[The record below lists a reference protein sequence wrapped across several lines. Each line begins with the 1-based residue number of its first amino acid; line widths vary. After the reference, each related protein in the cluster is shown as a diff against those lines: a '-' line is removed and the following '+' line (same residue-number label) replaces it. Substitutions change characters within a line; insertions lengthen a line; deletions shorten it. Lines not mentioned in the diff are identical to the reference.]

1 MKGRKHWWKCV
12 LVLLL
17 SIALVGSNVDYAMLS
32 AYAQETDRGGS
43 SSDRQEQEAAS
54 EEDSEYM
61 GIRPVPLDSVEA
73 DPEEPG
79 DAGLEEPGMEDSAA
93 VDIAVSGEKDSDAA
107 DAVKT
112 DEEKPDGVGTEE
124 PESTTSDGTNSEVS
138 GEESDAAG
146 TEESDEGE
154 SDSADLTEPGEE
166 KPEADDSDAAD
177 SEGAGAD
184 DSDAADTEE
193 PGADDSDAADTEEP
207 GKEESDGA
215 DGEKPAEEDSDAE
228 ASKEPGEESQE
239 PDAGDVQSSE
249 VTVVPD
255 IDMPGNDELFAGY
268 IEQLFYGD
276 LGSSLYGNV
285 GGDKLQD
292 ETAKAIYST
301 LKGKIETVANG
312 GEVST
317 VFSLGNITFADA
329 STNEAAKKKLE
340 VVMYDVLD
348 YLLMDCPY
356 DLYWFNKANG
366 GGIRYSYSLS
376 SANRGE
382 LLDVSVIFSVA
393 NEYQG
398 GSVDKVD
405 SSKVVSAKAAAA
417 KAAEIVRQ
425 YESQSDYEKLKGY
438 MQEICKLVAYN
449 RDAAANDNTP
459 YGNPWQLVWVFDG
472 DAATN
477 VVCEGYSKAFQ
488 YLCDLSGF
496 DNAVCYTVTGVMS
509 GGTGAGPHMWNIV
522 TLDGN
527 NYLVDVTNCDGD
539 SVGAP
544 DKLFLAGASGSVDSG
559 YTCNFTN
566 RYGTS
571 SSIRYIYGPE
581 EKALFGEEILT
592 LSSESYQHKGKLTIT
607 APNKVE
613 VTFGDAVSGSVLQ
626 GGSAKDEENAEVS
639 GTFKWDESVKSY
651 GEAGDKKLKVVFV
664 PNADTGYG
672 NVSTEVEVTVKPR
685 QVTVEANAQTKVYGS
700 ADPKLTYK
708 ATGVVADYPLK
719 GELSRE
725 AGEDVKA
732 GGYAITQGTITNDQN
747 PNYQIAFTG
756 NKLTITPAKC
766 TESVER
772 QQNVLVG
779 VGDFLQP
786 SYTGVKGEAVAG
798 TITYT
803 YNSQDNPNDQ
813 NNYSYETLKAELAK
827 LAEEETGTIKYTFV
841 PQGANYTGA
850 TGEIT
855 FTVKDIIFQVGN
867 ALATPSNA
875 VTIKSGAAYG
885 DAWQDIVTIGNLTA
899 VAGIG
904 KDNDQGH
911 FSLDKTK
918 TDIPNAGSHSF
929 RVLYNGTVGGKTY
942 KDEVVCEGTVNINPR
957 VLTIAVGTYKV
968 SKVYDKTT
976 AAGKATGEL
985 ALSNI
990 LQKDM
995 GAVTVTATPAPY
1007 TSPDVGGQNTVKVDI
1022 ELSGAASAN
1031 YSPSNSTLD
1040 VPCEILPMP
1049 IAPTLEPLGSH
1060 DYTGSP
1066 ITPVLT
1072 VKNGDETM
1080 AASDYE
1086 AVWSNN
1092 VNAGTAK
1099 VAVKPA
1105 AGGNYTW
1112 SSTVETTFTI
1122 NKIAYTGEK
1131 AKSVSVRFGGQ
1142 LSLDLTS
1149 LLPEGFRLGEPVVA
1163 DEEHIFETSPVLTAA
1178 TLSGRLVYD
1187 KENVGKTATI
1197 TIPVLETTNFHAYEF
1212 VVTVAVANKME
1223 QVNFGFS
1230 SAVLNKVYGDGA
1242 FAVSVANVAQGS
1254 EVTFTSSNPEVAQV
1268 DQAGNVRILRAGTA
1282 VIQAQASE
1290 TEEYFA
1296 ASASCTLN
1304 VVPRALAWDL
1314 SGLAAVDREG
1324 AVNNGRAT
1332 LYGELK
1338 VSGILDADAADVTFT
1353 CPASM
1358 LTGTYAAVNPGIQN
1372 VTLGWANPESPARL
1386 QGSKADCYML
1396 PGTLPGFTGRIN
1408 AVRNDLPVPAES
1420 TPGVRYSLTME
1431 MGISQVPQAFQGME
1445 NLNTPAKIEAQ
1456 MRLNIQGQAGDIPQ
1470 ERMEVYDVSLM
1481 VNVDGAGWVQAGK
1494 DNFPAN
1500 GLTVTLPYPQG
1511 TGQDTNDFVVCHLFT
1526 EDMNGHRA
1534 GEAEYPAV
1542 EKTAE
1547 GIRFKVYGL
1556 SPISVGWKDAAKPD
1570 GTGNPGTGNPGN
1582 SGSAGGSQAAAG
1594 AVVSPKTSDG
1604 SHVEWYL
1611 LSMIVS
1617 GGILGGMFLWNRK
1630 KKKG

>member
-79 DAGLEEPGMEDSAA
+79 DAGLEEPGREDSDA
-93 VDIAVSGEKDSDAA
+93 VDIADAGEKDSDAA
-107 DAVKT
+107 DAVKA
-112 DEEKPDGVGTEE
+112 DEEKPDGAGTEE
-124 PESTTSDGTNSEVS
+124 PGSATSDGADSEVS

-276 LGSSLYGNV
+276 SGVSLFGNW
-285 GGDKLQD
+285 GEDKLQD
-292 ETAKAIYST
+292 ATEKRIYT
-301 LKGKIETVANG
+301 ELKENIWAVANG
-312 GEVST
+312 TRTST
-317 VFSLGNITFADA
+317 IFELENISFAGVDTD
-329 STNEAAKKKLE
+329 SEAIERLKSA
-340 VVMYDVLD
+340 MGTIFNC
-348 YLLMDCPY
+348 LLVDCPY
-356 DLYWFNKANG
+356 EFYWFDKSYKQAL
-366 GGIRYSYSLS
+366 SYSMFTNSTGVLKVS
-376 SANRGE
+376 FKFTVAEGYRGSNIYEVNSTKVVDAKRAAANAKN
-382 LLDVSVIFSVA
+382 I
-393 NEYQG
+393 
-398 GSVDKVD
+398 VDKYAN
-405 SSKVVSAKAAAA
+405 K
-417 KAAEIVRQ
+417 
-425 YESQSDYEKLKGY
+425 SDYEKLEGFRK
-438 MQEICKLVAYN
+438 EICELVDYN
-449 RDAAANDNTP
+449 NDAANTATA
-459 YGNPWQLVWVFDG
+459 YGDPWQLVWVFDG
-472 DAATN
+472 KPDTK

-496 DNAVCYTVTGVMS
+496 DGCYTVTGVMS

-527 NYLVDVTNCDGD
+527 NYLVDVTNCDTGT
-539 SVGAP
+539 VGAP
-544 DKLFLAGASGSVDSG
+544 DKLFLAGANGDVARG
-559 YTCNFTN
+559 YTCKV
-566 RYGTS
+566 G
-571 SSIRYIYGPE
+571 SINIVYTYDPGD
-581 EKALFGEEILT
+581 KALFGEEILT
-592 LSSESYQHKGKLTIT
+592 LASESYQHKGKLTIT

-626 GGSAKDEENAEVS
+626 GGSAKNEENVDVS
-639 GTFKWDESVKSY
+639 GTFKWDTSVTSY
-651 GEAGDKKLKVVFV
+651 GEAGDRKLKVVFV

-672 NVSTEVEVTVKPR
+672 NVSTEVEVTVKPK

-700 ADPKLTYK
+700 ADPKLSYK
-708 ATGVVADYPLK
+708 DTGVVAGYPLK

-725 AGEDVKA
+725 PGEDVKA

-747 PNYQIAFTG
+747 PNYQITFTG
-756 NKLTITPAKC
+756 NKLTITSAKC

-942 KDEVVCEGTVNINPR
+942 KDEVVCEGTVNINLR
-957 VLTIAVGTYKV
+957 VLTIAAGSYKV

-1066 ITPVLT
+1066 ITPALT

-1112 SSTVETTFTI
+1112 SSTVEATFTI

-1149 LLPEGFRLGEPVVA
+1149 LLPEGFRLGEPAVA

-1242 FAVSVANVAQGS
+1242 FAVSVANAAQGS

-1408 AVRNDLPVPAES
+1408 AVRNDLPAPAES
-1420 TPGVRYSLTME
+1420 TAGVRYSLTME

-1456 MRLNIQGQAGDIPQ
+1456 MRLNIQSQAGDIPQ

-1630 KKKG
+1630 RKGVK

>member
-43 SSDRQEQEAAS
+43 PSGRQEQEAAS

-79 DAGLEEPGMEDSAA
+79 DAGLEEPGREDSDA
-93 VDIAVSGEKDSDAA
+93 VGIADAGEKDSDAA
-107 DAVKT
+107 DAVKA
-112 DEEKPDGVGTEE
+112 DEEKPDGAGTEE
-124 PESTTSDGTNSEVS
+124 PEGTTSDGADSEVS
-138 GEESDAAG
+138 GEEPDAAG
-146 TEESDEGE
+146 AEEPDEEE

-166 KPEADDSDAAD
+166 KPEAEDSDAAD
-177 SEGAGAD
+177 SEGTGAD
-184 DSDAADTEE
+184 DLDAADTEE
-193 PGADDSDAADTEEP
+193 PGADESEAADTEEP

-215 DGEKPAEEDSDAE
+215 DGEKPVEEESDAE

-239 PDAGDVQSSE
+239 PDAGDGQKDNADEAGDLQSSE
-249 VTVVPD
+249 VVVVPD

-276 LGSSLYGNV
+276 SGVSLYGNT
-285 GGDKLQD
+285 GGKFL
-292 ETAKAIYST
+292 EGTAKEIYDV
-301 LKGKIETVANG
+301 LKIEISKVANG
-312 GEVST
+312 GQIST
-317 VFSLGNITFADA
+317 QFNVNNINYNGVVTG
-329 STNEAAKKKLE
+329 EAVRPIMKE
-340 VVMYDVLD
+340 VVDC
-348 YLLMDCPY
+348 LLMDYPY
-356 DLYWFNKANG
+356 DLYWFDKTKGYAFG
-366 GGIRYSYSLS
+366 VS
-376 SANRGE
+376 SKDPGKLNLQILFA
-382 LLDVSVIFSVA
+382 VA
-393 NEYQG
+393 DGYM
-398 GSVDKVD
+398 GSNVHEVNP
-405 SSKVVSAKAAAA
+405 SKVVDAKMAAANA
-417 KAAEIVRQ
+417 QKIVDK
-425 YESQSDYEKLKGY
+425 YTGKSDYEKLEGFRK
-438 MQEICKLVAYN
+438 EICELVDYN
-449 RDAAANDNTP
+449 HDAANTDTA
-459 YGNPWQLVWVFDG
+459 YGDPWQLVWVFDG
-472 DAATN
+472 KPDTK

-496 DNAVCYTVTGVMS
+496 DGCYTVSGMMR

-522 TLDGN
+522 TLEGK
-527 NYLVDVTNCDGD
+527 NYLVDVTNCDGN
-539 SVGAP
+539 SIGAP
-544 DKLFLAGASGSVDSG
+544 DKLFLAGASGSVETG
-559 YTCNFTN
+559 YTCCGVT
-566 RYGTS
+566 YT
-571 SSIRYIYGPE
+571 YD
-581 EKALFGEEILT
+581 KAIIDLFESNILT
-592 LSSESYQHKGKLTIT
+592 LAAEKYSDTGSLKVV
-607 APNKVE
+607 APTGVE
-613 VTFGDAVSGSVLQ
+613 VVFGDAVSDDAFIGK
-626 GGSAKDEENAEVS
+626 GGSATNGAGATIPGK
-639 GTFKWDESVKSY
+639 FKWDTSVTSSGY
-651 GEAGDKKLKVVFV
+651 GAAGTKPLKAVFV
-664 PNADTGYG
+664 PD
-672 NVSTEVEVTVKPR
+672 STDYASKSINVTVTVNRKPIT
-685 QVTVEANAQTKVYGS
+685 VTADPKNKIYGS
-700 ADPKLTYK
+700 ADPEFTFS
-708 ATGVVADYPLK
+708 APEVVSRYPLSGK
-719 GELSRE
+719 LARI
-725 AGEDVKA
+725 AGEDV
-732 GGYAITQGTITNDQN
+732 GSYAISQGTLTDAEN
-747 PNYQIAFTG
+747 PNYQITFTG

-803 YNSQDNPNDQ
+803 YNSKDNH
-813 NNYSYETLKAELAK
+813 SYETLKAELAK

-867 ALATPSNA
+867 APAATSNA

-885 DAWQDIVTIGNLTA
+885 DAWKDIVTIGNLTA

-918 TDIPNAGSHSF
+918 TDIPNAGTHSF
-929 RVLYNGTVGGKTY
+929 RVLYNGSVGGKTY

-957 VLTIAVGTYKV
+957 VLTIAAGSYKV

-1007 TSPDVGGQNTVKVDI
+1007 TSPDVGGQNTVKVGI

-1040 VPCEILPMP
+1040 VSCEILPMP

-1066 ITPVLT
+1066 ITPALT

-1112 SSTVETTFTI
+1112 SSTVETTFAI

-1149 LLPEGFRLGEPVVA
+1149 LLPEGFRLGEPAVA

-1242 FAVSVANVAQGS
+1242 FAVSVANAAQGS

-1304 VVPRALAWDL
+1304 VAPRALAWDL

-1372 VTLGWANPESPARL
+1372 VTLAWANPESPARL

-1408 AVRNDLPVPAES
+1408 AVRNDLPAPAES
-1420 TPGVRYSLTME
+1420 TAGVQYSLTME

-1582 SGSAGGSQAAAG
+1582 SGSSGGSQAAAG

-1604 SHVEWYL
+1604 SHMEWYL

-1630 KKKG
+1630 RKGVK

>member
-43 SSDRQEQEAAS
+43 PSGRQEQEAAS

-124 PESTTSDGTNSEVS
+124 PESTTSDGADSEVS

-239 PDAGDVQSSE
+239 PDAGDEQKDNADEAGDVQSSE

-285 GGDKLQD
+285 GGDKLKD
-292 ETAKAIYST
+292 EDAKKIYNT
-301 LKGKIETVANG
+301 LKSNIQAVANG
-312 GEVST
+312 KQTSA
-317 VFSLGNITFADA
+317 VFVVDDISYDSGITFE
-329 STNEAAKKKLE
+329 EAAGKIGLIMDE
-340 VVMYDVLD
+340 VVD

-356 DLYWFNKANG
+356 DLYWFDKTVGYKCSFSSSIPGKIKISVSFAVAIEYKGNGNYEVSSSQAGIAQGAVSRAKA
-366 GGIRYSYSLS
+366 I
-376 SANRGE
+376 
-382 LLDVSVIFSVA
+382 
-393 NEYQG
+393 
-398 GSVDKVD
+398 VDKYVG
-405 SSKVVSAKAAAA
+405 
-417 KAAEIVRQ
+417 
-425 YESQSDYEKLKGY
+425 QSDYEKLKGY
-438 MQEICKLVAYN
+438 MQEICSLVDYN
-449 RDAAANDNTP
+449 NAAANTP
-459 YGNPWQLVWVFDG
+459 TRYGNPWQLVWVFDG
-472 DAATN
+472 DEATK

-488 YLCDLSGF
+488 YLCDLSSF
-496 DNAVCYTVTGVMS
+496 NNAVCYTVTGTME
-509 GGTGAGPHMWNIV
+509 GGAHMWNIV
-522 TLDGN
+522 TLEGK

-559 YTCNFTN
+559 YICNFTN

-571 SSIRYIYGPE
+571 SSIRYIYDPE

-592 LSSESYQHKGKLTIT
+592 LSSEGYQHKGKLTIT

-672 NVSTEVEVTVKPR
+672 NASTEVEVTVKPR

-700 ADPKLTYK
+700 ADSKLTYK

-803 YNSQDNPNDQ
+803 YNSQDH
-813 NNYSYETLKAELAK
+813 YSYETLKAELAK
-827 LAEEETGTIKYTFV
+827 LEENDKGVIGYSFAPNTS
-841 PQGANYTGA
+841 NYTGA

-855 FTVKDIIFQVGN
+855 FTVKDIVFQVGN
-867 ALATPSNA
+867 APAATSNA
-875 VTIKSGAAYG
+875 VTVKSGAAYG

-918 TDIPNAGSHSF
+918 TDIPNAGTHSF
-929 RVLYNGTVGGKTY
+929 RVLYNGSVGGKTY
-942 KDEVVCEGTVNINPR
+942 KDEEVCKGTVNINPR

-995 GAVTVTATPAPY
+995 GAVTVTAIPAPY

-1149 LLPEGFRLGEPVVA
+1149 LLPEGFRLGELAVA

-1242 FAVSVANVAQGS
+1242 FAVSVANAAQGS

-1372 VTLGWANPESPARL
+1372 VTLAWANPESPAGL

-1396 PGTLPGFTGRIN
+1396 PGTLPGFMGRIN
-1408 AVRNDLPVPAES
+1408 AVRNDLPAPAES
-1420 TPGVRYSLTME
+1420 TAGVRYSLTME

-1456 MRLNIQGQAGDIPQ
+1456 MRLNIQSQAGDIPQ

-1582 SGSAGGSQAAAG
+1582 PGSSGGSQAAAG

-1630 KKKG
+1630 RKGVK